1 MKKLG
6 DILMREIA
14 IAFFDV
20 IVIGMELP
28 IRAVGETSPC
38 DVYKKRNRL
47 GTHCHLNAT
56 LNF

>member
-1 MKKLG
+1 
-6 DILMREIA
+6 MREIA